1 MQPKSIAIS
10 KSIRDKESIAISPGF
25 TGSNEIAIN
34 TAILAIL
41 Q

>member
-1 MQPKSIAIS
+1 LLVKIIAKMQPK
-10 KSIRDKESIAISPGF
+10 SIAISPGF

-34 TAILAIL
+34 TAILAIGLL